1 VSKPTILAGVVTP
14 VEIKS
19 LKPDPGQPRKAF
31 DEASLLALA
40 DNIRE
45 RGVQQPLLVRS
56 LGAGGLQIVDGE
68 RRWRAAKLAKIK
80 SVPVLLVDVGE
91 LDQLRL
97 DQVSVNQLREQLK
110 PMELARVLRGLRD
123 AGKTTNDIAATL
135 AKQGLPA
142 MKPAAINELAEL
154 TALPDWAQAMVNAE
168 QLETAHAA
176 MLLPILNRK
185 GVEKPLQKALADQI
199 GYSGKLERWDVGSC
213 ITTALAKAGGV
224 SLTSTESYSP
234 KPIVHF
240 AFKTRCKGC
249 EHLQRFGDSAFC
261 MSRKTFEEH
270 NQEAKDAGLLP
281 GGRRPQKK
289 VATTADSEEAQ
300 EAAAEKAEQR
310 ERSLTE
316 KARDYLHRRLCVAL
330 IEELPKRPP
339 LQLVLAVWRA
349 LKNPG
354 SRGTRGAHPIDAPI
368 PAHYASLEQ
377 LAGEKSP
384 WQIETATLDAAL
396 NIVNELPWR
405 ETHALARLLWG
416 DDLFAV
422 WTIDREFL
430 DLFRKAELVH
440 LAGVHGCALPE
451 GRRSWDAMKGDEIKD
466 ALLTQHEK
474 LLRPAI
480 LADLY
485 QGEIEEPFRPWRP
498 GDEDDD
504 DLPDFGLDDDD
515 EMEDAA

>member
-1 VSKPTILAGVVTP
+1 MSKPTILAGVVTS

-19 LKPDPGQPRKAF
+19 LKPDPDQPRKAF

-68 RRWRAAKLAKIK
+68 RRWRAAKLAKLK

-142 MKPAAINELAEL
+142 MKPAAIDELAEL

-168 QLETAHAA
+168 QVEPKDAA
-176 MLLPILNRK
+176 RLLPILDLR
-185 GVEKPLQKALADQI
+185 GVEKPLQKAMAERI
-199 GYSGKLERWDVGSC
+199 GYREKIETWDIREVGMHALE
-213 ITTALAKAGGV
+213 KAGGV
-224 SLTSTESYSP
+224 NLTSTETYSP

-240 AFKTRCKGC
+240 AWKTRCKGC
-249 EHLQRFGDSAFC
+249 EHLQRWGDGAYC
-261 MSRKTFEEH
+261 MHRKTFEEH
-270 NQEAKDAGLLP
+270 NQEAKDAGLMP
-281 GGRRPQKK
+281 GGKRPEKK
-289 VATTADSEEAQ
+289 AEAKPGSK
-300 EAAAEKAEQR
+300 AAAEQTQKAEQR
-310 ERSLTE
+310 ERSLVD
-316 KARDYLHRRLCVAL
+316 KARDYLHTRLCVAL
-330 IEELPKRPP
+330 IEEVPKREG
-339 LQLVLAVWRA
+339 LQTALVLWRA
-349 LKNPG
+349 MKNPG
-354 SRGTRGAHPIDAPI
+354 TRGTRGANVIDAEI
-368 PAHYASLEQ
+368 PAEYRSIEQ
-377 LAGEKSP
+377 LAGELSI
-384 WQIETATLDAAL
+384 IELRAGYLAAAI
-396 NIVNELPWR
+396 NILNELPWR

-416 DDLFAV
+416 DDLHTV
-422 WTIDREFL
+422 WNLDGEFL
-430 DLFRKAELVH
+430 ELFRKAELVH
-440 LAGVHGCALPE
+440 LAGVHGCDLPE
-451 GRRSWDAMKGDEIKD
+451 GRRSWDALKGDEIKE
-466 ALLTQHEK
+466 ALLAQHEK

-485 QGEIEEPFRPWRP
+485 QCEIEPPYKSWRP
-498 GDEDDD
+498 GDDEDEDDD
-504 DLPDFGLDDDD
+504 FQPSDD
-515 EMEDAA
+515 EERDAA